1 MTLFEYLAIAFSLVL
16 SFSGMRVISGLPF
29 VVQKRSRY
37 WVHFAFVCFQLF
49 VTLAVF
55 WNFWALRAVEW
66 TFPTFVIALAS
77 PAVIYY
83 NACVLVPE
91 NASEVESWRDY
102 YFSVRRRYFIGLTS
116 WMVIIAVISLTVLA
130 VPLLHPGRAFNV
142 LMLVA
147 AVSGVLSENPR
158 VHGAL
163 AILFICLLAFAMT
176 VIAFQPGPLPT
187 L

>member
-16 SFSGMRVISGLPF
+16 SFSGMRLIAGLPF
-29 VVQKRSRY
+29 VVQKRNRY
-37 WVHFAFVCFQLF
+37 WVHYAFVCFQLSA
-49 VTLAVF
+49 TLAVF

-91 NASEVESWRDY
+91 SASAVESWRDY

-116 WMVIIAVISLTVLA
+116 WMVIVAMISLVVLA
-130 VPLLHPGRAFNV
+130 VPLLHPLRAFHI

-147 AVSGVLSENPR
+147 AVTGILSENPR

-163 AILFICLLAFAMT
+163 AIFYLSLLAFAMT
-176 VIAFQPGPLPT
+176 VFAFRPGSIPT
-187 L
+187 